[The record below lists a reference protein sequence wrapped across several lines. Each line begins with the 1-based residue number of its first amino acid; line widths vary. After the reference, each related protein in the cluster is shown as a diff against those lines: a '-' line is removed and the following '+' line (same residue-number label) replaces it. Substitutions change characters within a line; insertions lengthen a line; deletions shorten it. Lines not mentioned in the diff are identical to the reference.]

1 MRVVSV
7 HCMACSLTIQAKKVR
22 SSILSSILNVVCHFI
37 LFESQNKPQPDL
49 KSDFNLISVS
59 IRPRFYVMHSTV
71 TVLVTND
78 VIEP

>member
-1 MRVVSV
+1 MRVVPV
-7 HCMACSLTIQAKKVR
+7 HCILTIQTKKVR